1 MQVGLNLDIDLF
13 LLFIKMK
20 DKIRCGWVKLMNP
33 LYVRYHD
40 EEWGKPIFNDQ
51 RHFEYLMLE
60 TFQAG
65 LSWETVLNKRAAYQ
79 QAMWQF
85 NPIKI
90 SKASFKDVNRW
101 MVNNS
106 LIRHRGKFT
115 AAISNAN
122 VFLDIQKEFQSFHQ
136 FLLTYF
142 PNGKIVN
149 HPITLKDL
157 PSESLVSIAISKALK
172 KRGMKFVGPKI
183 IYAHLQAIGLID
195 DHLETCFCKTKS

>member
-1 MQVGLNLDIDLF
+1 MQIGLSLDIDLS

-20 DKIRCGWVKLMNP
+20 DKIRCGWVKLSNP

-40 EEWGKPIFNDQ
+40 EEWGKPIFDDQ

-90 SKASFKDVNRW
+90 SQASKKKIEEWLLNP
-101 MVNNS
+101 S
-106 LIRHRGKFT
+106 LIRHRGKFI
-115 AAISNAN
+115 AAIANAK
-122 VFLDIQKEFQSFHQ
+122 VFLNIQQEFQSFHQ

-142 PNGKIVN
+142 PNGMIVN

-157 PSESLVSIAISKALK
+157 PSESSVSIAISESLK

>member
-1 MQVGLNLDIDLF
+1 MQTGQNKDIDSFPLS
-13 LLFIKMK
+13 IEMK
-20 DKIRCGWVKLMNP
+20 EKIRCGWVKLNNP
-33 LYVRYHD
+33 VYVRYHD
-40 EEWGKPIFNDQ
+40 EEWGKPIFDDQ

-90 SKASFKDVNRW
+90 NQAQHHQIEKW
-101 MVNNS
+101 MGNPV
-106 LIRHRGKFT
+106 LIRHRVKLI
-115 AAISNAN
+115 AAIENAKIC
-122 VFLDIQKEFQSFHQ
+122 LSIQKEFHTFHQ
-136 FLLTYF
+136 FLLQYF
-142 PNGKIVN
+142 PNGKVIN
-149 HPITLKDL
+149 HPTSLRELK
-157 PSESLVSIAISKALK
+157 SESIESVEISKALK

-195 DHLETCFCKTKS
+195 DHLENCFCKTKS